1 MAVPVAMA
9 GLAKAGG
16 ALFSKYVLPYLGQ
29 AAAGALVGGY
39 LSRGK
44 ENSGVSNAIY
54 GREGQQKQF
63 STYTPQMQ
71 QLQNMMIANSMK
83 GLSPGGGLDFG
94 PVEQRARSQFAQNTI
109 PTIAER
115 FSSMG
120 QNSLSSPALYSQ
132 LGGAGAGLE
141 EALAAQRSGFEQ
153 RNLLG
158 LSQTALNPSFENA
171 YIPRQRG
178 LLETGASA
186 GMSYLAYYLMG
197 LQNQGQGQDQGQQQ
211 TQQSPY
217 NDMFKINNPYQSSG
231 LFQQAGGLGAMNP
244 SQSLYF

>member
-1 MAVPVAMA
+1 MALP
-9 GLAKAGG
+9 
-16 ALFSKYVLPYLGQ
+16 ALLTAAAPYLVSG
-29 AAAGALVGGY
+29 AAALLGGY
-39 LSRGK
+39 LNRGK
-44 ENSGVSNAIY
+44 ENSGLSNAVY

-171 YIPRQRG
+171 YIPRQKG

-186 GMSYLAYYLMG
+186 GMSYLPYYLMG

-217 NDMFKINNPYQSSG
+217 NDIFKINNPYQSSG

>member
-1 MAVPVAMA
+1 MALPVAVA

-16 ALFSKYVLPYLGQ
+16 ALFSKYVVPYLGQ
-29 AAAGALVGGY
+29 AAAGALLGGY
-39 LSRGK
+39 LNRGK
-44 ENSGVSNAIY
+44 ENSGLSNAVY

-94 PVEQRARSQFAQNTI
+94 PVEQRARSQFSQNTI

-186 GMSYLAYYLMG
+186 GMSYLPYYLMG
-197 LQNQGQGQDQGQQQ
+197 LQNQNQGQDQGQH
-211 TQQSPY
+211 
-217 NDMFKINNPYQSSG
+217 QSSG